1 MASNTD
7 LPKWV
12 WDLTI
17 AMLNHED
24 EHSAGGVCLNAA
36 VSSIPIDV
44 REQAEAIRAYVQ
56 AAGQSS
62 TKDHVESTWNKLL
75 DGFSGFKTQPAADDE
90 AVTG

>member
-24 EHSAGGVCLNAA
+24 EHSADGACLNAV
-36 VSSIPIDV
+36 VSSIPVDV

-62 TKDHVESTWNKLL
+62 AKDHIETTWNTLVE
-75 DGFSGFKTQPAADDE
+75 GFARFRTPPGASTEETP
-90 AVTG
+90 

>member
-24 EHSAGGVCLNAA
+24 EHSADGNCLNAV
-36 VSSIPIDV
+36 VSSIPVDV
-44 REQAEAIRAYVQ
+44 RDQAEAIRAYVQ
-56 AAGQSS
+56 AAGQST
-62 TKDHVESTWNKLL
+62 TKDHIQSTWNNLM
-75 DGFSGFKTQPAADDE
+75 DGFSQLKTPQGASAKETP
-90 AVTG
+90 

>member
-24 EHSAGGVCLNAA
+24 EHSADSNCLNAV
-36 VSSIPIDV
+36 VSAIPIDV
-44 REQAEAIRAYVQ
+44 RDQAEAIRAYVRS
-56 AAGQSS
+56 AGQSS
-62 TKDHVESTWNKLL
+62 TKDHIESTWNTLM
-75 DGFSGFKTQPAADDE
+75 DGFAGSKTQQATDAE
-90 AVTG
+90 A

>member
-24 EHSAGGVCLNAA
+24 EHGSGGACLNAV
-36 VSSIPIDV
+36 VSAIPIDV
-44 REQAEAIRAYVQ
+44 REQAEAIRAYVR

-62 TKDHVESTWNKLL
+62 TKDHIESTWNQMM
-75 DGFSGFKTQPAADDE
+75 DGFAGFKAPQAADDK
-90 AVTG
+90 ATP

>member
-1 MASNTD
+1 MASNTA

-24 EHSAGGVCLNAA
+24 EHGSDGTCLNAVVSA
-36 VSSIPIDV
+36 VPIDV
-44 REQAEAIRAYVQ
+44 REQAEAIRAYVR

-62 TKDHVESTWNKLL
+62 TKDHIESTWNALT
-75 DGFSGFKTQPAADDE
+75 DVFSPPKGSDE
-90 AVTG
+90 TSAGATP

>member
-24 EHSAGGVCLNAA
+24 EHNADSACLNAV
-36 VSSIPIDV
+36 VSAIPLDV

-62 TKDHVESTWNKLL
+62 TKEHIESTWNKLM
-75 DGFSGFKTQPAADDE
+75 DGFAQFKTPQADSSE
-90 AVTG
+90 ATP